1 MISMKDNVIGKVR
14 EAILRYRMLKGKNSV
29 LCGFSGGADSSV
41 MLDVLCKIKDEFG
54 FSLRAVHVN
63 HGIRGDE
70 ADRDEEFC
78 RGFCLER
85 GIDFISRRVSAPDY
99 AREHNVGLEEAA
111 RELRYG
117 VFEEL
122 KRDGEVIAT
131 AHNSTDNAETVLFNL
146 IKGSG
151 NRGLGGIPPVRGDI
165 IRPIILLDRDEIRE
179 YAGESGVPFVLDSTN
194 SDTAYTRNFI
204 RHKMIPLAKEINPSL
219 ERTLLESSERQRES
233 DVYLWES
240 SAPSADRLCR
250 GEMTAE
256 EFASMPSPVSYRA
269 LYSAFVRLSDC
280 RLEAV
285 HHRSVRELAEK
296 AVPHSSVH
304 LPDGVRAVIENG
316 ILLVRREE
324 KEKPP
329 FECELPI
336 KYGKNAFP
344 DLGFDLFLYRDEKP
358 KEIKENVYKLSI
370 QEKIIFD
377 KIKDNLYLRTRRPGD
392 SYRSRGITK
401 SLKKMMNER
410 KTDLSL
416 RDRLPVICDGE
427 GIIWVP
433 GFPVCDRVYP
443 DENEKKTAATV
454 LVAFFR

>member
-1 MISMKDNVIGKVR
+1 MKDKIIGRVR
-14 EAILRYRMLKGKNSV
+14 EAIFRYRMLDGKNGI

-41 MLDVLCKIKDEFG
+41 MLSLLCEIKDELG

-63 HGIRGDE
+63 HGIRGEE

-85 GIDFISRRVSAPDY
+85 GIEFTSRRVSAPLY
-99 AREHNVGLEEAA
+99 AEEHSVGLEEAA

-117 VFEEL
+117 IFEEL
-122 KRDGEVIAT
+122 KRNGEVIAT

-179 YAGESGVPFVLDSTN
+179 YAAECGVPFVLDSTN

-219 ERTLLESSERQRES
+219 ERTLLESSDRQRES
-233 DVYLWES
+233 DSFLWDAS
-240 SAPSADRLCR
+240 SRAAERLCR
-250 GEMTAE
+250 GEMSAV
-256 EFASMPSPVSYRA
+256 EFASLPSPVSYRV
-269 LYSAFVRLSDC
+269 LFTAFDRISDG

-285 HHRSVRELAEK
+285 HHRAVRELAEK
-296 AVPHSSVH
+296 AVPHSSVS
-304 LPDGVRAVIENG
+304 LPGGVRGVIENG
-316 ILLVRREE
+316 MLIVTDQE
-324 KEKPP
+324 KERSS
-329 FECELPI
+329 FTGESPI
-336 KYGKNAFP
+336 TEGKNSFP
-344 DLGFDLFLYRDEKP
+344 ALGFDLFLFKGEKP
-358 KEIKENVYKLSI
+358 GEINENVYKLSI

-392 SYRSRGITK
+392 SYRARGITK
-401 SLKKMMNER
+401 SLKKMMSER
-410 KTDLSL
+410 GTELSL
-416 RDRLPVICDGE
+416 RDQLPVICDGE

-443 DENEKKTAATV
+443 KENEKKNAVTV
-454 LVAFFR
+454 LVAFYR